1 VINKRGLIKL
11 LAASLVFAA
20 LDIWIYNSLLGSYRS
35 YHEANSMKEVTL
47 YARTAPEDPANF
59 DSWIAALP
67 DVIEGARAMILGVNE
82 NFEFYP
88 RAGDREVEAIWKAHK
103 EGEEFQRGMES
114 VYYLL
119 PYKVSSVIDSMR
131 VYLLPIPD
139 ESGYDVSG
147 AVLMTVPAEGALAF
161 EHLLRNLSILAWLIF
176 TVLFAV
182 AVLARDPITG
192 YSVIFLFAAALT
204 FVAYPLFESCWLTFI
219 EEGQLTFNIW

>member
-1 VINKRGLIKL
+1 MINKRGLIKL

-35 YHEANSMKEVTL
+35 YYEANSIKEVSL
-47 YARTAPEDPANF
+47 YARTVPEDPAYF
-59 DSWIAALP
+59 DGWIAALP
-67 DVIEGARAMILGVNE
+67 EVIEGGKAMILGVDE

-88 RAGDREVEAIWKAHK
+88 RAGDREAEAVWTARKDS
-103 EGEEFQRGMES
+103 EEFKRGLES

-119 PYKVSSVIDSMR
+119 PYKVSFTIDSMQ

-139 ESGYDVSG
+139 ESGYDITG
-147 AVLMTVPAEGALAF
+147 AVLMAVPAGGALAF

-182 AVLARDPITG
+182 AMLARDPITG
-192 YSVIFLFAAALT
+192 YAVIFLFAAAVA
-204 FVAYPLFESCWLTFI
+204 FVAYPLFESLAYLYRGRQT
-219 EEGQLTFNIW
+219 LL